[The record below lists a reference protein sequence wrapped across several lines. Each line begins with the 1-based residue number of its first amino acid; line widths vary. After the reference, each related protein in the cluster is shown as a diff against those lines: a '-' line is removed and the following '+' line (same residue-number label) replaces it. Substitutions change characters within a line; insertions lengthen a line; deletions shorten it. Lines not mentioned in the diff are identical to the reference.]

1 MLVLVSAV
9 GSFADTV
16 ASDEAGREQA
26 RNIVRQQLRLERN
39 RFLAVQRD
47 ESLEQLLTVAVGRRA
62 EKDFIYRV
70 SPAGDEAISSGIIQ
84 HLSVDVDPLYIIA
97 IYAANGRGFRIHG
110 FADSDAEFE
119 KLMVAAGVRV
129 SSADQAEHL
138 AGLYRAVNPESLPLT
153 PITSLIE
160 LKQAAERNCQSAAKS
175 FESGEGA
182 FHIWWSTIGSRYE
195 GVPLNQ
201 EASPHGTRYIVQ
213 WVVLSSRAP
222 GGTCAGSP
230 LRALLELGPD
240 GHIGKLKFSPYKAN
254 DRGK

>member
-47 ESLEQLLTVAVGRRA
+47 ESLEQLLTLAVGRRA

-70 SPAGDEAISSGIIQ
+70 SPAGDEAISSGIIH
-84 HLSVDVDPLYIIA
+84 HLSVDGDPLYIIA
-97 IYAANGRGFRIHG
+97 ICAANGQGFRIHG

-153 PITSLIE
+153 PITSLLE
-160 LKQAAERNCQSAAKS
+160 LKQAAERDCQDTAKS
-175 FESGEGA
+175 FESGEGV
-182 FHIWWSTIGSRYE
+182 FQIWWRTIGSRYE
-195 GVPLNQ
+195 RVPFNQ

-240 GHIGKLKFSPYKAN
+240 GHIGKLKFSPYNAN